1 MFCFF
6 FSSRRRHT
14 RCGRDWSSDV
24 CSSDLRHQTFIK
36 ASFSRRSCSFRLE
49 KEAFMKVWCRV
60 LRVLVAVIAMG
71 VGSAWAQGAKH
82 KPVTVTG
89 RVVDN
94 ICMLGMGLKGEGHRE
109 CAVGCD
115 KAGVR
120 MALLDEKA
128 NVLYTLMADKPFA
141 DPNSQIREHLERM
154 VTIKGDLYEAPGG
167 QKVLAI
173 KEVQVAQAGA
183 TNACAAQD
191 PCAGKNPS
199 GAKK

>member
-1 MFCFF
+1 MLALAGAIVVVMATGV
-6 FSSRRRHT
+6 SA
-14 RCGRDWSSDV
+14 
-24 CSSDLRHQTFIK
+24 Q
-36 ASFSRRSCSFRLE
+36 
-49 KEAFMKVWCRV
+49 
-60 LRVLVAVIAMG
+60 AVKG
-71 VGSAWAQGAKH
+71 

-94 ICMLGMGLKGEGHRE
+94 VCMLVMGLKGEQHRE

-128 NVLYTLMADKPFA
+128 NQLYALMADKPFV
-141 DPNSQIREHLERM
+141 DPNSQIREHLERV

-173 KEVQVAQAGA
+173 KEVQAARAGGA
-183 TNACAAQD
+183 NPCAAKN
-191 PCAGKNPS
+191 PCAGKNPC
-199 GAKK
+199 AVKK